1 MHIEM
6 NGIVHWPRCITFFFP
21 YIRCYS
27 YVGYQGNKQILS
39 LGLDCFYKGII
50 LHEIGKYCW
59 RRGWGGGGELGVGV
73 GGVCTVVFAR
83 YLLFLGHTEF

>member
-59 RRGWGGGGELGVGV
+59 RRGWGLLLGV
-73 GGVCTVVFAR
+73 GGVCTVVFAAIF
-83 YLLFLGHTEF
+83 YF

>member
-59 RRGWGGGGELGVGV
+59 RRGWGAVVGS
-73 GGVCTVVFAR
+73 GRCMHRSFRR